1 MNPRRPK
8 SMKQAHSQVHA
19 LYFPQSKVDM
29 LLDKYKTTSTI
40 YLLDAHLIF
49 YMVINLW
56 QN

>member
-1 MNPRRPK
+1 
-8 SMKQAHSQVHA
+8 MKQAHSQVHA
-19 LYFPQSKVDM
+19 LYFVPQSKVDM

-56 QN
+56 QNWLL